1 MSIEQAL
8 PDRPPERE
16 TALTIGVF
24 DGVHRGHGHLLT
36 RLRKEADRTGRLTGV
51 VTFRNHP
58 VSVLRPEVQL
68 PYLTEFD
75 ERVRLLKEV
84 GVDLI
89 VPLTFDTPLSKV
101 RAADFVA
108 LLQRRLR
115 MRQMVI
121 GPDFA
126 LGHQREG
133 DRAALERLGQSAGF
147 SIVTVEPLVVDG
159 TVVNSSAVRT
169 ALAGG
174 DVLRV
179 AELLGRTYALTGTV
193 VKGKGRG
200 GPLGF
205 PTANVEAPAEM
216 ASPGDGI
223 YATWAHTTDGSFMAA
238 TSIGIRPTFDE
249 VDRTIEAFVLDFEG
263 DLYGEKIKLEFV
275 RKLRDELKFDSIEA
289 LQEQVARDVEET
301 RAALGSIAQS
311 G

>member
-8 PDRPPERE
+8 PDRPPEQE
-16 TALTIGVF
+16 TVLTIGVF
-24 DGVHRGHGHLLT
+24 DGVHRGHGHLLA
-36 RLRKEADRTGRLTGV
+36 RLRKEANRAGRLTAV

-58 VSVLRPEVQL
+58 VSVLRPEIQL

-75 ERVRLLKEV
+75 DRVRLLKKA
-84 GVDLI
+84 GVELI
-89 VPLTFDTPLSKV
+89 VPVTFDTALSRV

-115 MRQMVI
+115 MRQLVI

-126 LGHQREG
+126 LGHKREG
-133 DRAALERLGQSAGF
+133 DQAALSRLGESAEF
-147 SIVTVEPLVVDG
+147 SVVTVEPLVVDG
-159 TVVNSSAVRT
+159 AVVNSSSVRH
-169 ALAGG
+169 ALAAG
-174 DVLRV
+174 DVTQV
-179 AELLGRTYALTGTV
+179 AALLGHTYSLKGTV

-223 YATWAHTTDGSFMAA
+223 YATWAHTTVGSFMAA

-275 RKLRDELKFDSIEA
+275 RKLREELKFDSIEA

-301 RAALGSIAQS
+301 RTALGSIAKS